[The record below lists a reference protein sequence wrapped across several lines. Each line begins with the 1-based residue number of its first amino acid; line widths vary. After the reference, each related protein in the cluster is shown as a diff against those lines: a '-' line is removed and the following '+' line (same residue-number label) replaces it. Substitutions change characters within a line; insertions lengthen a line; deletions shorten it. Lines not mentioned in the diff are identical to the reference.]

1 MKMKNYFW
9 LLLAQWH
16 ARKWNLND
24 EKIFMMMVVA
34 KNSIQMTNDWFKI
47 RKFNFDDD
55 AFNFVMISDK
65 FQKTYLAKDG
75 SRSTPIKNF
84 VDW

>member
-1 MKMKNYFW
+1 M
-9 LLLAQWH
+9 LAYTET
-16 ARKWNLND
+16 ND

-34 KNSIQMTNDWFKI
+34 KNSIQITNDGLI

-65 FQKTYLAKDG
+65 FQKNILG
-75 SRSTPIKNF
+75 R
-84 VDW
+84 